1 MKTTKPIG
9 LASDHGGFLLKQYVK
24 SYLDTN
30 GIIYKDYGCYTS
42 ESCDY
47 PDYGHALARAIEGG
61 ECTVGIGLCGTG
73 EGIGMTLNKHQ
84 RIRAAICWA
93 PEIARLA
100 RAHND
105 ANVLILP
112 GRFMDENTAREV
124 LDVFFN
130 TPFDGGRHERRI
142 KKIPL
147 TLPEKL

>member
-1 MKTTKPIG
+1 METTTPIG
-9 LASDHGGFLLKQYVK
+9 LASDHGGFLLKQFVK
-24 SYLDTN
+24 SYLDGK
-30 GIIYKDYGCYTS
+30 GIVYKDYGCYTP

-47 PDYGHALARAIEGG
+47 PDYGHALARAIERG

-84 RIRAAICWA
+84 SIRAALCWA

-105 ANVLILP
+105 ANVLVLP

-130 TPFDGGRHERRI
+130 TTFDGGRHERRI

-147 TLPEKL
+147 PKA

>member
-1 MKTTKPIG
+1 METTKPIG
-9 LASDHGGFLLKQYVK
+9 LASDHGGFLLKQYVR
-24 SYLDTN
+24 SYLADK
-30 GIIYKDYGCYTS
+30 GITYKDYGCYTP

-47 PDYGHALARAIEGG
+47 PDYGHALARAIESG
-61 ECTVGIGLCGTG
+61 ECDTGIALCGTG

-84 RIRAAICWA
+84 SIRAAICWA

-105 ANVLILP
+105 ANVLVLP

-147 TLPEKL
+147 PQP